1 MKELI
6 KRIVPQSLR
15 TRFDNL
21 LATYCGTYLR
31 LSYSQEGEDLLLER
45 LFDGKKSGF
54 YVDVG
59 AHHPRRFSNTFR
71 FYKLGWNG
79 INIEPNPDALKLF
92 QRRRKRDI
100 NVGLG
105 VADSQNHLTYF
116 MFNEPALNSFDRALS
131 EERQSIRYQII
142 GTKSIPV
149 RRLSDILE
157 DFLPSEVHIDFMSID
172 VEGYD
177 FQVLKSNDWAR
188 FRPTY
193 VLVESQGF
201 DLIDPGKE
209 PIHTFLQQ
217 QQYELFAKTLNTLF
231 YVDHATDAVE
241 GRKPVS

>member
-1 MKELI
+1 MKEFI
-6 KRIVPQSLR
+6 KRIVPRPLR
-15 TRFDNL
+15 TQIDNL
-21 LATYCGTYLR
+21 FASSCGTHLR
-31 LSYSQEGEDLLLER
+31 ISYSQEGEDLLLER

-92 QRRRKRDI
+92 QRTRKRDI

-105 VADSQNHLTYF
+105 VADTQNNLTYF
-116 MFNEPALNSFDRALS
+116 MFNEPALNSFDRSLS
-131 EERQSIRYQII
+131 EERQSTRYQII

-157 DFLPSEVHIDFMSID
+157 DFLPSEAHIDFMSID

-193 VLVESQGF
+193 VLVESAGF
-201 DLIDPGKE
+201 DLIEPGNE

-217 QQYELFAKTLNTLF
+217 QHYKLFAKTLNTLF
-231 YVDHATDAVE
+231 YVDQATDAVRN
-241 GRKPVS
+241 RKQAS